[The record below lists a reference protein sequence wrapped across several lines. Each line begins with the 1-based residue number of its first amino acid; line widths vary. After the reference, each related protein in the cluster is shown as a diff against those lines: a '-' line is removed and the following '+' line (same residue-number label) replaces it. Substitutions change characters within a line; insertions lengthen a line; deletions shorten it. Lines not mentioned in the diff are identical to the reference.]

1 MYICFRLAYA
11 NKEKRKQIKVKMKMY
26 LDEYFVHVD
35 DIVLD
40 VHNKVKD
47 YYFHKLDL
55 MLMLIQQEHSL
66 NVDDHELRNLDS
78 DMYIIENEYNS
89 MMM

>member
-1 MYICFRLAYA
+1 MYR
-11 NKEKRKQIKVKMKMY
+11 
-26 LDEYFVHVD
+26 DEYFVRVD

-55 MLMLIQQEHSL
+55 MLVLIQREHLL
-66 NVDDHELRNLDS
+66 NVDDHE
-78 DMYIIENEYNS
+78 
-89 MMM
+89 